1 MRAPSYEPLDA
12 ALDIPSGYGPG
23 LANGNF
29 SHAPM
34 VAEALCALGRPEA
47 VMPWIERY
55 QERIVPGGTAGK
67 PAPTAGEPIH
77 PGEWRG
83 ALGQRDR
90 FAAWSALFADELR
103 ERAWQEVLDRWAGR
117 LAPGVSTAA
126 THGTIRVGHAVRA
139 LTVGQSPQRVR
150 ELADALA
157 SWASSYSELPT
168 IGDLANGGLTPREA
182 IALVPILPPELRR
195 PGNITAAL
203 AGLGDFPEFAP
214 AIGLVDLDGDVDA
227 LLAQLTELFA
237 RVYLANVSNSLT
249 AIVFVHGVTSLTA
262 LGHIAP
268 HVGDPTARLL
278 LRYGWQA
285 GCGLYACFGNGTGF
299 VAEVAAED
307 EDAEALIERALAHGG
322 EHVIK
327 FTEACFFRHAL
338 DSSPAYPAAVINAL
352 TAIGRR

>member
-1 MRAPSYEPLDA
+1 
-12 ALDIPSGYGPG
+12 
-23 LANGNF
+23 
-29 SHAPM
+29 M

-55 QERIVPGGTAGK
+55 HERIVPGGTAGK
-67 PAPTAGEPIH
+67 PAPAAGEPIH
-77 PGEWRG
+77 PAEWRG

-90 FAAWSALFADELR
+90 FAAWSALFAEELR
-103 ERAWQEVLDRWAGR
+103 DRTWHEVLDRWAGR

-126 THGTIRVGHAVRA
+126 THGVIRVGHAVRA
-139 LTVGQSPQRVR
+139 LTVGQSPQRLR

-157 SWASSYSELPT
+157 SWASSYSELPR
-168 IGDLANGGLTPREA
+168 IGLANGGLTPREA
-182 IALVPILPPELRR
+182 IALVPIMPPELRR

-203 AGLGDFPEFAP
+203 AGLSDFPEFAP
-214 AIGLVDLDGDVDA
+214 VITLPDLDGGIDA

-237 RVYLANVSNSLT
+237 RVYLANVGNSLT

-268 HVGDPTARLL
+268 HVGDTTAQML

-285 GCGLYACFGNGTGF
+285 GCGLYACFGNGTG
-299 VAEVAAED
+299 VAAEIMPDD
-307 EDAEALIERALAHGG
+307 ENAEALIERALAHGG

-327 FTEACFFRHAL
+327 FTEACLFRDAL
-338 DSSPAYPAAVINAL
+338 DSSPAYKAAVADAL
-352 TAIGRR
+352 GAIGRR

>member
-1 MRAPSYEPLDA
+1 MLVSSYGPLDG
-12 ALDIPSGYGPG
+12 ALDRLAGYGPG

-55 QERIVPGGTAGK
+55 QERIAAPTSDSG
-67 PAPTAGEPIH
+67 PTAGEPVR
-77 PGEWRG
+77 PAEWRA

-90 FAAWSALFADELR
+90 FAAWSALFAEELR
-103 ERAWQEVLDRWAGR
+103 DRAWQEVLDRWAGR

-126 THGTIRVGHAVRA
+126 THGVIRVGHAVRA
-139 LTVGQSPQRVR
+139 LTVSQSPQRLR

-157 SWASSYSELPT
+157 SWASLYSELPT
-168 IGDLANGGLTPREA
+168 IRDLANGGLTPREA
-182 IALVPILPPELRR
+182 IALVPIMPPELRR

-203 AGLGDFPEFAP
+203 AGLSDFPEFAP
-214 AIGLVDLDGDVDA
+214 VISLPDLDGDIDA

-237 RVYLANVSNSLT
+237 RVYLANVGNSLT

-268 HVGDPTARLL
+268 HVGDTTARML

-299 VAEVAAED
+299 AAEIMPDD
-307 EDAEALIERALAHGG
+307 ENAKALIERALAHGG

-327 FTEACFFRHAL
+327 FTEACLFRDAL
-338 DSSPAYPAAVINAL
+338 DSSPAYPAAVANAL
-352 TAIGRR
+352 GAIGRR

>member
-1 MRAPSYEPLDA
+1 MSVSSYGPLDG
-12 ALDIPSGYGPG
+12 ALDRLAGYGPG

-55 QERIVPGGTAGK
+55 QERIA
-67 PAPTAGEPIH
+67 APTSDFGPSAGAPIR
-77 PGEWRG
+77 PAEWREV
-83 ALGQRDR
+83 LGQRDR

-103 ERAWQEVLDRWAGR
+103 DRAWREVLDLWAGR
-117 LAPGVSTAA
+117 LAPGVSAAA
-126 THGTIRVGHAVRA
+126 THGVIRVGHAVRA
-139 LTVGQSPQRVR
+139 LTVGESPQRLR

-157 SWASSYSELPT
+157 SWATSYSELPT
-168 IGDLANGGLTPREA
+168 GDLANGRLTPREA
-182 IALVPILPPELRR
+182 IARVPIMPPELRR

-214 AIGLVDLDGDVDA
+214 AIGLVDLDGDIDG

-268 HVGDPTARLL
+268 HVREPTARVL

-299 VAEVAAED
+299 VTEVAAED
-307 EDAEALIERALAHGG
+307 EDAQSLVDRALTHGG

-327 FTEACFFRHAL
+327 FTEACLFRDAL
-338 DSSPAYPAAVINAL
+338 DSSAAYPAAVVNAL
-352 TAIGRR
+352 SAIGRR